1 MTEREILETRV
12 NVMSMAVDIHRGN
25 RHSLNEDLLKD
36 KRTVTEIYRELLSEL
51 LDGLSI

>member
-25 RHSLNEDLLKD
+25 RHTLSEDLKD
-36 KRTVTEIYRELLSEL
+36 KRTVIEIYRELLSEL